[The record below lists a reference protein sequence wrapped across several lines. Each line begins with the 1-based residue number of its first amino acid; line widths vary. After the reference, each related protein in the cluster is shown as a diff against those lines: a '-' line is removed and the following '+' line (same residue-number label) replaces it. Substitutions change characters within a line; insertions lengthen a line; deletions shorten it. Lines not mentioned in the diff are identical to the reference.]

1 MSKVNWAAGT
11 AVLAC
16 TGAIAA
22 YGLVGPADATANLAN
37 TATAQSE
44 NATTGD
50 AASPAASVPPRK
62 RASAPSKRV
71 SAAPSTRVSAA
82 PSKRASAL
90 PRERVAAKPPSVLSG
105 KREVTI
111 VRVQAFESGVSL
123 LNGQLTEVDDDS
135 GRQLFVPT
143 PLGGHKYLIKS
154 YGKANGHPASD
165 EPTCWQVNNP
175 HSTESLTVEGA
186 VCNAKNKDQQFTITA
201 HGKNQYAISNQS
213 AYLQSFPTSGLIL
226 EELGDAPLISTFRF
240 IDNGPARTPAGG

>member
-1 MSKVNWAAGT
+1 MSKVNWAAGA

-22 YGLVGPADATANLAN
+22 YGFVGPADATAR
-37 TATAQSE
+37 TAAVQSE
-44 NATTGD
+44 IATTGD
-50 AASPAASVPPRK
+50 AAKHAAASVL
-62 RASAPSKRV
+62 PSKRV
-71 SAAPSTRVSAA
+71 SAAPSRPVSAA

-90 PRERVAAKPPSVLSG
+90 PRKRAAVTPPSVLSG

-143 PLGGHKYLIKS
+143 PLGAHKYLIKS

-165 EPTCWQVNNP
+165 EPTCWQVHNP
-175 HSTESLTVEGA
+175 QTTESLTVEGA
-186 VCNAKNKDQQFTITA
+186 VCNAKNPDQQFTITA
-201 HGKNQYAISNQS
+201 HGKKQYVISNQS
-213 AYLQSFPTSGLIL
+213 AYLQYFPTSGLIL
-226 EELGDAPLISTFRF
+226 EELGDAPLLSTFRF
-240 IDNGPARTPAGG
+240 VDNGPARTPAGG